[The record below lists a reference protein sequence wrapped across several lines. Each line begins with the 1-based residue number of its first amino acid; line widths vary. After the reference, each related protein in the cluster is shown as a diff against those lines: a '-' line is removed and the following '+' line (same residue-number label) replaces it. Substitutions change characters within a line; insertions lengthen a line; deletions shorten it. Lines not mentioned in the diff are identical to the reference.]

1 MAMEVKDFDFG
12 TGDMEA
18 FLKDV
23 TGLNILFRNKMR
35 GVLKREE
42 NEMPRLREIFDDI
55 VRREEEDDVKVMTP
69 AFREGFITLFNMNAS
84 NEHQIRR

>member
-55 VRREEEDDVKVMTP
+55 VRREEEDDVKLMTP